1 MKTLRT
7 IFLSAFTGALA
18 ALIFQRFFESPRPS
32 QSALTPSPAPSRDS
46 RALDDLSEA
55 YKNRRPRLIDYSE
68 DEIAFHL
75 DALATQL
82 VRPGM
87 TELEAER
94 AGRELSEI
102 VREAINY
109 DAYKKDREKRHKKR
123 AEQWIDQI
131 DEDGGDDDE
140 QSK

>member
-1 MKTLRT
+1 MRTFRT

-18 ALIFQRFFESPRPS
+18 ALIFQHLFDGQRPAQAAS
-32 QSALTPSPAPSRDS
+32 KTAAPSRDS
-46 RALDDLSEA
+46 RPLETLSEA
-55 YKNRRPRLIDYSE
+55 YKSRRPRLIDYSE
-68 DEIAFHL
+68 EEVAFHL

-82 VRPGM
+82 VQPGM

-102 VREAINY
+102 AREAINY
-109 DAYKKDREKRHKKR
+109 DVYRKDREKRHKKR

-131 DEDGGDDDE
+131 DEEGSDE
-140 QSK
+140 QGE